1 MRPAIRRFL
10 GGLLLLPGLAAPA
23 AGQGAGPDDPWTA
36 CRRTIAAAEPRSG
49 LPPGLLLAIAL
60 VESGRSDP
68 RTGRFE
74 PWPWSLNVEGET
86 RRPESRAAAAA
97 EVAALQAAGR
107 RSIDI
112 GCMQVNLLH
121 HPNAFPDAHAGLDPA
136 ANIRYAI
143 AFLRELHGR
152 FGNWAE
158 AIANYHSADAERGA
172 NYHRR
177 VVLAR
182 LGAAWGAGGGAVPVA
197 VAANLCAA
205 GSRPVLR
212 ISTRAPRPRLAC
224 QRGGA
229 SPVGGKASSRTPP

>member
-1 MRPAIRRFL
+1 MRAAL
-10 GGLLLLPGLAAPA
+10 TSLLLLLGLAAPVRA
-23 AGQGAGPDDPWTA
+23 QDDPWTA
-36 CRRTIAAAEPRSG
+36 CRRAILAAEPRSG

-68 RTGRFE
+68 ATGRFE
-74 PWPWSLNVEGET
+74 PWPWSLNVEGEG
-86 RRPESRAAAAA
+86 RAPPSLAAAAT

-121 HPNAFPDAHAGLDPA
+121 HPEAFPDVPTGLRPE
-136 ANIRYAI
+136 ANTRYAI
-143 AFLRELHGR
+143 VFLKSLHVR

-182 LGAAWGAGGGAVPVA
+182 LGAAWGAGGGTVPI
-197 VAANLCAA
+197 AAAAGLCAP
-205 GSRPVLR
+205 GLRPVLK
-212 ISTRAPRPRLAC
+212 IRPRATRPSLGC
-224 QRGGA
+224 QRAG
-229 SPVGGKASSRTPP
+229 R